1 MRFIILMFAFALMVG
16 ACKKSTN
23 NKIPFEGVWVESS
36 LRLDTLDFDYAKRLD
51 YGGEHTPLYFST
63 NTYFDSVLN
72 PVFPVFHTTEYSYYF
87 NKDKSSIFM
96 RNWLISSST
105 NYGEYKFKQIGDK
118 KFEIDKFYLR
128 RSLPATIE
136 FVRIR

>member
-1 MRFIILMFAFALMVG
+1 MRFIAIAVIFSFLNI
-16 ACKKSTN
+16 ACKKSVN
-23 NKIPFEGVWVESS
+23 NKIPFEGVWVERS
-36 LRLDTLDFDYAKRLD
+36 LRLDTLDFDYANHVD

-63 NTYFDSVLN
+63 NTYVDSVLN
-72 PVFPVFHTTEYSYYF
+72 PTFLVSHTAQYSYYF
-87 NKDKSSIFM
+87 NKDKSRIYLRTAF
-96 RNWLISSST
+96 SSSSF
-105 NYGEYKFKQIGDK
+105 YGEYKFKQTEDK